1 MDTKF
6 IDETN
11 NALKEVL
18 NSSTSVRKTLMD
30 SSDKDILEV
39 TEEFDDYVVHIYFNN
54 SEQGSLNESDNR
66 FKHFGGKY
74 SARRDKP
81 HANGKEHLHLYK
93 NKNQLAVMNVDG
105 TGSHGSSGFHLPNQ
119 VKKGIKSLYPD
130 ITIPP
135 NGIIES
141 LKLAQRL
148 NLLIEGFPVK

>member
-6 IDETN
+6 INETN
-11 NALKEVL
+11 KALEEVL
-18 NSSTSVRKTLMD
+18 NSSGSVRETLMD
-30 SSDKDILEV
+30 SSDKDIFEV
-39 TEEFDDYVVHIYFNN
+39 TEVFEDYVVHIYFND
-54 SEQGSLNESDNR
+54 SEQSSLNESDNR

-119 VKKGIKSLYPD
+119 VQKGIKRLYPD
-130 ITIPP
+130 VTIPP

-141 LKLAQRL
+141 LKQAQRL
-148 NLLIEGFPVK
+148 MLLLEGFPVR